1 MLNRGNYRL
10 QNVQIPC
17 QKQRIMEE
25 IRTLTGGFRYSHSE
39 KTSKNLVFRSLNRTF
54 VKKIRLKYETP

>member
-17 QKQRIMEE
+17 RKQRIMEE
-25 IRTLTGGFRYSHSE
+25 IRTLTGGFRYSRSE
-39 KTSKNLVFRSLNRTF
+39 KPN
-54 VKKIRLKYETP
+54 KIWFFAHLTVPL

>member
-17 QKQRIMEE
+17 RKQKIMEE
-25 IRTLTGGFRYSHSE
+25 IRTLTGGFRYSRSE
-39 KTSKNLVFRSLNRTF
+39 KPNKNLVFRSLNRTF